1 MIDKS
6 IGIIG
11 GADGP
16 TSILIGGEGADI
28 LDIFEFGFATGA
40 AVGVAAT
47 VVVGVI
53 AYIIYRVIKNRKN
66 NKEN

>member
-16 TSILIGGEGADI
+16 TSILISGEATDI
-28 LDIFEFGFATGA
+28 LDIFGIGFVTGA
-40 AVGVAAT
+40 LVGVAAT
-47 VVVGVI
+47 VVVGAV
-53 AYIIYRVIKNRKN
+53 AYIIYRLLRKRNN

>member
-1 MIDKS
+1 MTDKS

-16 TSILIGGEGADI
+16 TSILIGGEATDI
-28 LDIFEFGFATGA
+28 LDIFEFGFATGL
-40 AVGVAAT
+40 AVVVAAT

-53 AYIIYRVIKNRKN
+53 AYIIYRIIRKNKN